1 MTCVGLQVYFPYLLI
16 NKKRYAGLLWTNPDA
31 HDKMDSKGIE
41 TVRRDNCLL
50 VKNVITTSL
59 EKLLIQRDVEGA
71 KEFVK
76 NSITDL
82 LMNRLDLSLLVIT
95 KVCFLGCCCR
105 CQTSISVQ
113 MWLSMSMF
121 DIKRIGLVDNT
132 SCDCQLPS
140 VLFSSSLVPDT
151 AYTCSLRS
159 FQSRHLALWLHWQT
173 AEANLNAGCL
183 LVY

>member
-1 MTCVGLQVYFPYLLI
+1 MYFPYLLI

-71 KEFVK
+71 KEYVK
-76 NSITDL
+76 NSIADL

-95 KVCFLGCCCR
+95 KVFSCCHPLANC
-105 CQTSISVQ
+105 CHLLAT
-113 MWLSMSMF
+113 MSCAHSCN
-121 DIKRIGLVDNT
+121 KQLAPGL
-132 SCDCQLPS
+132 
-140 VLFSSSLVPDT
+140 SSSTVPPAACT
-151 AYTCSLRS
+151 WFVILMYC
-159 FQSRHLALWLHWQT
+159 
-173 AEANLNAGCL
+173 LNDQRKTSPAKKE
-183 LVY
+183 

>member
-1 MTCVGLQVYFPYLLI
+1 MSSAAVTPLNQAHQQIPHVRCQHFCALQVYFPYLLI

-71 KEFVK
+71 KEYVK
-76 NSITDL
+76 NSIADL

-95 KVCFLGCCCR
+95 KVLSCCLLAKVAATRLLPYRVPTCNE
-105 CQTSISVQ
+105 Q
-113 MWLSMSMF
+113 LAP
-121 DIKRIGLVDNT
+121 GL
-132 SCDCQLPS
+132 
-140 VLFSSSLVPDT
+140 SSLTVSPAPCT
-151 AYTCSLRS
+151 WFFILI
-159 FQSRHLALWLHWQT
+159 H
-173 AEANLNAGCL
+173 CL
-183 LVY
+183 KDQQMTSPAKKG

>member
-1 MTCVGLQVYFPYLLI
+1 VYFPYLLI

-71 KEFVK
+71 KEYVK
-76 NSITDL
+76 NSIADL

-95 KVCFLGCCCR
+95 KVLSCCP
-105 CQTSISVQ
+105 VA
-113 MWLSMSMF
+113 
-121 DIKRIGLVDNT
+121 
-132 SCDCQLPS
+132 SCCHLLATMLCTHSCSKQQCTWS
-140 VLFSSSLVPDT
+140 VLLNCVPPAACTWFVILMHCLKDQQMVST
-151 AYTCSLRS
+151 AKK
-159 FQSRHLALWLHWQT
+159 
-173 AEANLNAGCL
+173 E
-183 LVY
+183 

>member
-1 MTCVGLQVYFPYLLI
+1 MTHIPHIRCQHFHALQVYFPYLLI

-71 KEFVK
+71 KEYVK
-76 NSITDL
+76 NSIADL

-95 KVCFLGCCCR
+95 KVCTL
-105 CQTSISVQ
+105 
-113 MWLSMSMF
+113 M
-121 DIKRIGLVDNT
+121 
-132 SCDCQLPS
+132 LP
-140 VLFSSSLVPDT
+140 P
-151 AYTCSLRS
+151 CK
-159 FQSRHLALWLHWQT
+159 
-173 AEANLNAGCL
+173 L
-183 LVY
+183 LPPACYHVVHPHMLPPCKLLPPACYHVVHPLMQ

>member
-1 MTCVGLQVYFPYLLI
+1 MYFPYLLI

-71 KEFVK
+71 KEYVK
-76 NSITDL
+76 NSIADL

-95 KVCFLGCCCR
+95 KVFSCCPR
-105 CQTSISVQ
+105 LQTAATRLQ
-113 MWLSMSMF
+113 TAATCL
-121 DIKRIGLVDNT
+121 
-132 SCDCQLPS
+132 LPCHAPTPAI
-140 VLFSSSLVPDT
+140 SSLHLVCPPQLCHQQL
-151 AYTCSLRS
+151 APGLS
-159 FQSRHLALWLHWQT
+159 FSCIA
-173 AEANLNAGCL
+173 
-183 LVY
+183 

>member
-1 MTCVGLQVYFPYLLI
+1 MNQAHQQMTHIPHIRCQHFHALQVYFPYLLI

-71 KEFVK
+71 KEYVK
-76 NSITDL
+76 NSIADL

-95 KVCFLGCCCR
+95 KVCTL
-105 CQTSISVQ
+105 
-113 MWLSMSMF
+113 M
-121 DIKRIGLVDNT
+121 
-132 SCDCQLPS
+132 LP
-140 VLFSSSLVPDT
+140 P
-151 AYTCSLRS
+151 CK
-159 FQSRHLALWLHWQT
+159 
-173 AEANLNAGCL
+173 L
-183 LVY
+183 LPPACYHVVHPLMQ

>member
-1 MTCVGLQVYFPYLLI
+1 MYAIQPLPLQNVFRSLDCCGWWQVYYPYLLI
-16 NKKRYAGLLWTNPDA
+16 NKKRYAGLLWTNPDK

-95 KVCFLGCCCR
+95 KVSAPVCNHAGKHTGYHIGNSDATHTVILARVLATTLSVIHDSTGNQQPYLAHRQSLSSCR
-105 CQTSISVQ
+105 HSHT
-113 MWLSMSMF
+113 
-121 DIKRIGLVDNT
+121 
-132 SCDCQLPS
+132 
-140 VLFSSSLVPDT
+140 
-151 AYTCSLRS
+151 
-159 FQSRHLALWLHWQT
+159 
-173 AEANLNAGCL
+173 
-183 LVY
+183 

>member
-1 MTCVGLQVYFPYLLI
+1 MVNHHQQLYPDQRCALQVYFPYLLI

-71 KEFVK
+71 KEYVK
-76 NSITDL
+76 SSIADL

-95 KVCFLGCCCR
+95 KAR
-105 CQTSISVQ
+105 ST
-113 MWLSMSMF
+113 
-121 DIKRIGLVDNT
+121 
-132 SCDCQLPS
+132 CQLQP
-140 VLFSSSLVPDT
+140 LFPPWKLPSSLLIDMP
-151 AYTCSLRS
+151 A
-159 FQSRHLALWLHWQT
+159 
-173 AEANLNAGCL
+173 
-183 LVY
+183 

>member
-1 MTCVGLQVYFPYLLI
+1 MLWINTPHCVGSQVYFPYLLI

-95 KVCFLGCCCR
+95 KVCYSHCCCR
-105 CQTSISVQ
+105 
-113 MWLSMSMF
+113 LSLQLWCAYVLQHVPVS
-121 DIKRIGLVDNT
+121 DLCCWDN
-132 SCDCQLPS
+132 
-140 VLFSSSLVPDT
+140 
-151 AYTCSLRS
+151 
-159 FQSRHLALWLHWQT
+159 
-173 AEANLNAGCL
+173 
-183 LVY
+183 